1 MGGTPVG
8 DCDGVVFPSERPQ
21 GLGTCWVRL
30 ATELAALCNV
40 YSHRPR
46 SLQGVPF
53 TRHLLAVVLIISQ
66 VYESLSVGRCRQER
80 EVGLISAPV
89 RALFPEARCGTTGSP
104 GSGPASASRTAAAG
118 PPSVPSWG
126 SQSRGGSFHGCR
138 KAFLER
144 SQREL
149 KSLGALPERVLGHGS
164 LSLVRAHVSIT
175 VCIQKASAISSLSLC
190 LGSTGIHLHLSSK
203 CWQSGSPA
211 DLAGWPASPRF
222 PSSPSLT
229 QTPAG
234 VTGALSTSGLDIGAG
249 DHRSSQLHSLHSTP
263 SPAVW

>member
-1 MGGTPVG
+1 MGETPVG

-46 SLQGVPF
+46 S
-53 TRHLLAVVLIISQ
+53 LLAVVLIISQ

-175 VCIQKASAISSLSLC
+175 VCIQKASAISSLSRSALDLQESTC
-190 LGSTGIHLHLSSK
+190 IFLPNAGS
-203 CWQSGSPA
+203 Q
-211 DLAGWPASPRF
+211 DLL
-222 PSSPSLT
+222 LT
-229 QTPAG
+229 
-234 VTGALSTSGLDIGAG
+234 
-249 DHRSSQLHSLHSTP
+249 
-263 SPAVW
+263 